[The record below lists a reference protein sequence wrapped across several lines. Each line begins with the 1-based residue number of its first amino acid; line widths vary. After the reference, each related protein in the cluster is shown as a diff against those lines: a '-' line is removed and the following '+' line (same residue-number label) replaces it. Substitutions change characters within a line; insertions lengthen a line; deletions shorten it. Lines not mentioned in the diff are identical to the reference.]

1 VGDTNGTLMHD
12 PNALSGGNLI
22 STSFRK
28 NQGNNRIIRGVLDEN
43 NSTVRYIFE
52 LFSEIGVEKEYQH
65 LLMTWMICS
74 TIPIFPYQLL
84 ELTSDN
90 HGALFVLQSWIK
102 GIMDAQNKLVCPL
115 PKTTKELHDLTV
127 SHHLLNFSCIR
138 SLSASLQHDMLSLL
152 DGVRVEYFAQQSR
165 PTIFDAK
172 RPIMIGSSESLIDL
186 PELIDRTISI
196 SLEHI
201 NYIGFRPKEARL
213 LPDKFL
219 QMREAVITKFNQEG
233 IIFPYDPFDAFIATG
248 VVLMKIAK
256 NESVNEWVDTI
267 NKVLMERQLSALK
280 SNPIAESLY
289 HWAQNNPSVTL
300 TKTVNDWM
308 NDLKEYNSGVDELYP
323 TTARKTGDMM
333 SKSIPLLEPF
343 GIRIL
348 VHDKTGGTYQR
359 EVSSPEALKIVQ
371 LTLEDVQ
378 RVANR
383 FFFITP

>member
-1 VGDTNGTLMHD
+1 
-12 PNALSGGNLI
+12 
-22 STSFRK
+22 
-28 NQGNNRIIRGVLDEN
+28 
-43 NSTVRYIFE
+43 
-52 LFSEIGVEKEYQH
+52 
-65 LLMTWMICS
+65 
-74 TIPIFPYQLL
+74 
-84 ELTSDN
+84 
-90 HGALFVLQSWIK
+90 
-102 GIMDAQNKLVCPL
+102 
-115 PKTTKELHDLTV
+115 
-127 SHHLLNFSCIR
+127 
-138 SLSASLQHDMLSLL
+138 MLSLL

-323 TTARKTGDMM
+323 TTARKAGDMM